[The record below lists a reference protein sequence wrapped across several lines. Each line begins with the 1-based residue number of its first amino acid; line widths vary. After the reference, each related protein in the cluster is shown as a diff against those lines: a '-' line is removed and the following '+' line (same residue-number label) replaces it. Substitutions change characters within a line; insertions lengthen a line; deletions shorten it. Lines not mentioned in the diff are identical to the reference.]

1 MFAVGA
7 GVISWLAAGCPDL
20 FIGGDVLIF
29 GAQGCSVPT

>member
-7 GVISWLAAGCPDL
+7 GVTSRLATGCPDR

-29 GAQGCSVPT
+29 GAQGC